1 MLNVV
6 CYIIHGKQNPMK
18 NMVIQEPKLRSI
30 EVPSCLK
37 DLAFDSLK
45 EAILSGD
52 LKPGVLYSEPEIA
65 RQLGI
70 SRTPVREALLDL
82 SSRGFVTFIP
92 RRGFQI
98 KEITEKSIKELY
110 VFRMVLET
118 GIIRIAAPRINDEAI
133 LRLEALHKEDKRS
146 AARQDMH
153 GFVKVNRELHGFLA
167 AFTENS
173 FLISSFQN
181 VRELIELASLNIK
194 GRTRRMPDAVEE
206 HKAIIDR
213 LKERDTEGAVV
224 MMQRHIQITED
235 LVLHKRR
242 IQCR

>member
-1 MLNVV
+1 M
-6 CYIIHGKQNPMK
+6 GTETAMK
-18 NMVIQEPKLRSI
+18 NLATQKPKLRSI

-52 LKPGVLYSEPEIA
+52 LTPGALYSEPEIA

-98 KEITEKSIKELY
+98 KEITEESIRELY
-110 VFRMVLET
+110 AFRMVLET
-118 GIIRIAAPRINDEAI
+118 GIIRIAAPRISEQAL
-133 LRLEALHKEDKRS
+133 LRLDALHKEDKRV

-153 GFVKVNRELHGFLA
+153 GFINVNREFHGFLA
-167 AFTENS
+167 ALTENS
-173 FLISSFQN
+173 FLVSSFEN
-181 VRELIELASLNIK
+181 VRELIELASLNIR
-194 GRTRRMPDAVEE
+194 GRTHRMPEAVQE

-213 LKERDTEGAVV
+213 LKKRDTEGAVA
-224 MMQRHIQITED
+224 MMQRHIQVTEE
-235 LVLHKRR
+235 LVLHKRGPR
-242 IQCR
+242 

>member
-1 MLNVV
+1 
-6 CYIIHGKQNPMK
+6 MK
-18 NMVIQEPKLRSI
+18 NLATQKPKLRSI
-30 EVPSCLK
+30 ELPSCLK

-65 RQLGI
+65 KQLGI

-98 KEITEKSIKELY
+98 NEITEKSISELY

-118 GIIRIAAPRINDEAI
+118 GIIRIAAPRIDAAAI
-133 LRLEALHKEDKRS
+133 MRLEALHKEDKR
-146 AARQDMH
+146 AAAHQDMH
-153 GFVKVNRELHGFLA
+153 GFIHVNREFHGFLA
-167 AFTENS
+167 ALTENS
-173 FLISSFQN
+173 FLISAFEN
-181 VRELIELASLNIK
+181 VRELIELASLNIR
-194 GRTRRMPDAVEE
+194 GRTHRMPEAVKE

-213 LKERDTEGAVV
+213 LKERDTEGAVT
-224 MMQRHIQITED
+224 MMQRHIQVTEG
-235 LVLHKRR
+235 LVLHRR
-242 IQCR
+242 GPQ